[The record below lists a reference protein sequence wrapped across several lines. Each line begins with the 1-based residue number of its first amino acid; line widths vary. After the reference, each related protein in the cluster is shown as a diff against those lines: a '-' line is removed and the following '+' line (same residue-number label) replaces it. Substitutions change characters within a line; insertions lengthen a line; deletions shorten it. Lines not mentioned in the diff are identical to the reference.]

1 LVNPLFW
8 DNVESSMRLILCFLL
23 LAITPGS
30 PQTAP
35 TFEVATIKPT
45 VSRSG
50 VTGGCRG
57 IDSKLAATDPRN
69 SVPLGRCVV
78 TAGRLSHLMS
88 MAFGMSLQRISG
100 FPEWDGPNRFDIEA
114 KAENPSVATEQQLIA
129 MFQKFLIDQF
139 KLTLHRDSKEVPIFS
154 LVVAKNGPKNLH
166 ESTEA
171 GESMLPA
178 GSSLVFKGYTMQ
190 RLAEFLGNMPS
201 VERPVKDMTNLTGR
215 YDFKLEVLGTTA
227 DSIENVKM
235 AMLKWETIFSDV
247 QGQLGLRFEL
257 AKGSIE
263 TLIID
268 HAELPS
274 PQ

>member
-1 LVNPLFW
+1 
-8 DNVESSMRLILCFLL
+8 MKLILYLLL
-23 LAITPGS
+23 LAIRS

-35 TFEVATIKPT
+35 AFEVASIKPT

-78 TAGRLSHLMS
+78 TAGRLSHLMG
-88 MAFGMSLQRISG
+88 MAFGMPLQRISG

-129 MFQKFLIDQF
+129 MFQRFLIDQF
-139 KLTLHRDSKEVPIFS
+139 KLTLHRDSKEVPIFN
-154 LVVAKNGPKNLH
+154 LVVGKNGPKNLH
-166 ESTEA
+166 ESTEP
-171 GESMLPA
+171 GESMLPT
-178 GSSLVFKGYTMQ
+178 GSSLAFKGYTMR
-190 RLAEFLGNMPS
+190 RLAEFLGNMPN

-215 YDFKLEVLGTTA
+215 YDFTLDVLGTTT
-227 DSIENVKM
+227 DSIENLKM
-235 AMLKWETIFSDV
+235 AMSKWETIFSDV
-247 QGQLGLRFEL
+247 QGQLGLRFEP
-257 AKGSIE
+257 AKGSVD

-268 HAELPS
+268 HAELPP